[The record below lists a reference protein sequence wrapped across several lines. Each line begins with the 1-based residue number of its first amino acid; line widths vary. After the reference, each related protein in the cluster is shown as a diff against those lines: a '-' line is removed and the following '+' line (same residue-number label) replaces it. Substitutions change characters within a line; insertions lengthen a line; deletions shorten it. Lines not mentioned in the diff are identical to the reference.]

1 MKVLGKPKAIIIY
14 GPPGAGKGTQADL
27 VARHFGYIHFD
38 TGKYM
43 ESVVYN
49 KDYKNDPIVQN
60 ERVEFETGKL
70 MTPSWVL
77 KVVKTQAKRIAK
89 ANIGIVF
96 SGSPR
101 TLYEAKKLMPTLEK
115 LYGRENILF
124 FLINV
129 TPADSIKRNSNRLLC
144 SVCGTQLIYNDKSS
158 LTVCPFC
165 GGSFIRRTLDKPEII
180 KKRIIEYNLRTKPIF
195 EEVRSKGY
203 NIFKINGKLLPNKVF
218 ENIRKKIF

>member
-27 VARHFGYIHFD
+27 VARYFGYIHFD
-38 TGKYM
+38 TGKYL

-49 KDYKNDPIVQN
+49 KDYKNDSIVQN
-60 ERVEFETGKL
+60 ERVAFETGKL

-77 KVVKTQAKRIAK
+77 EVVKTQAERIAK

-101 TLYEAKKLMPTLEK
+101 TVYEAQNLIPALER

-144 SVCGTQLIYNDKSS
+144 SVCGTQMIFNNKSC
-158 LTVCPFC
+158 LAACPFC
-165 GGSFIRRTLDKPEII
+165 GGSFVRRTLDKPEII
-180 KKRIIEYNLRTKPIF
+180 KKRIIEYNLRTKPVF
-195 EEVRSKGY
+195 EEVKNQGHTL
-203 NIFKINGKLLPNKVF
+203 FKINGKLLPNKVF
-218 ENIRKKIF
+218 ENIKKRIF

>member
-38 TGKYM
+38 TGKYL

-49 KDYKNDPIVQN
+49 KDYKNDPIIQN
-60 ERVEFETGKL
+60 ERVAFETGKL

-77 KVVKTQAKRIAK
+77 EVVKAQAKRIAK

-101 TLYEAKKLMPTLEK
+101 TLYEAKKLVPTLEK

-144 SVCGTQLIYNDKSS
+144 SICGTQLIHNDKSC
-158 LTVCPFC
+158 LTACPFC